1 MSKIVITEVDQTT
14 VQSNAVSST
23 DVVYVPGFSVKVSQD
38 DSIIGQVGY
47 PVLCNSINQFET
59 YFGSRC
65 PVFEDDQL
73 IPQEFSSYATEG
85 LPDGTKMFVAGEGDP
100 GYIFAKEIL
109 AMGLPVL
116 YERVNSGTGKDDIT
130 VDKMYSFLSKAFTKE
145 YDTEVASKPFESD
158 SVSVN
163 TSTFVSQFPDAGN
176 YVFTYS
182 IDPVDIITVEDKPDD
197 DVVAVDTATFIAAV
211 NEPNTYT
218 FTYVV
223 TENPEDRITVD
234 EKPDAED
241 TVAVDATTFITA
253 VDNQAGIYAFTYVV
267 PEGVDPTPSWQLGG
281 TDVDLD
287 TYGIT
292 RTGDHVLVDGDRI
305 VITLLQEGQAGTGS
319 WQLDETDID
328 LATYGIT
335 IRVGHVLVDGDTIV
349 IKYEILNGSWRYDGA
364 YVQLAYYGITYS
376 TTEVLYDGAELKIY
390 LSVTEPKLL
399 DKDTYQFKYLTTGGY
414 PTFEYN
420 NKSISQQAATLC
432 ARRGDAIVL
441 IDALDNPYRTLTGFG
456 SIYTQ
461 ATQSI
466 NMLSS
471 DSSSYATM
479 FIPSIEVGLINTY
492 VGTFNGYNITLLNKK
507 VMPASFAYLSCLATS
522 IKTNA
527 NWLAIAG
534 AIRGKV
540 TGLSSVRTNKLLTN
554 ALAEAYQP
562 DTALAINPIT
572 QINPYGYCIWGNRTL
587 VDNSLKQGTTATSF
601 LNIRNL
607 CSDIKKQLYVACQSL
622 MFEQNTDILW
632 INFLA
637 LVTPL
642 LDQMVSGYGITNY
655 KIIKLPPSDRTKIN
669 VKIRIYPIYA
679 VESFDITL
687 YINDQGAYMDEE

>member
-47 PVLCNSINQFET
+47 PVLCNSISQFES

-65 PVFEDDQL
+65 PVFQTDQD
-73 IPQEFSSYATEG
+73 IPNEFSSYATEG
-85 LPDGTKMFVAGEGDP
+85 LPEGTKMFVAGEGDP
-100 GYIFAKEIL
+100 GYIFAKEML

-116 YERVNSGTGKDDIT
+116 YERVNTGNSDIS
-130 VDKMYSFLSKAFTKE
+130 VDKMYSFLSQAFSKE
-145 YDTEVASKPFESD
+145 YETEVSNKPFINDEVTVVTD
-158 SVSVN
+158 
-163 TSTFVSQFPDAGN
+163 TFANQFPDAG
-176 YVFTYS
+176 S
-182 IDPVDIITVEDKPDD
+182 
-197 DVVAVDTATFIAAV
+197 
-211 NEPNTYT
+211 YT
-218 FTYVV
+218 FTYSLGNRDVA
-223 TENPEDRITVD
+223 TVD
-234 EKPDAED
+234 EKPDYNDVVTVDVD
-241 TVAVDATTFITA
+241 TFSASVQGEPGTYTFT
-253 VDNQAGIYAFTYVV
+253 FVV
-267 PEGVDPTPSWQLGG
+267 TPSETEGEDPTTSWQYDGA
-281 TDVDLD
+281 DVSLAD
-287 TYGIT
+287 YGIT
-292 RTGDHVLVDGDRI
+292 RTGEHILENGDI
-305 VITLLQEGQAGTGS
+305 IQITMTIISGS
-319 WQLDETDID
+319 WQ
-328 LATYGIT
+328 
-335 IRVGHVLVDGDTIV
+335 
-349 IKYEILNGSWRYDGA
+349 YDGA
-364 YVQLAYYGITYS
+364 DVLLSNYGITYS

-414 PTFEYN
+414 PTFEYS
-420 NKSISQQAATLC
+420 NKSISQQAATVC

-441 IDALDNPYRTLTGFG
+441 IDSLDNPYRTLTGYG
-456 SIYTQ
+456 SVYTQ
-461 ATQSI
+461 AIQSV
-466 NMLSS
+466 NMLST
-471 DSSSYATM
+471 DSASYATM
-479 FIPSIEVGLINTY
+479 FIPSVEVGLINTY
-492 VGTFNGYNITLLNKK
+492 VGNFGGYNTTLLNKK

-540 TGLSSVRTNKLLTN
+540 TGLASVRTNKLLTN
-554 ALAEAYQP
+554 ALAEAYQS